1 MNHPAWFLLHPRVV
15 PETLGLIPGFLDEDD
30 PRPAREQFNER
41 YAQGGGWQPFV
52 GFSLDPRDHTLS
64 YADDPVLHPLAVC
77 LLHERERIVFYDH
90 AWVLILQPDGS
101 YEIARID

>member
-15 PETLGLIPGFLDEDD
+15 PETLGLIP
-30 PRPAREQFNER
+30 
-41 YAQGGGWQPFV
+41 
-52 GFSLDPRDHTLS
+52 
-64 YADDPVLHPLAVC
+64 
-77 LLHERERIVFYDH
+77 DH